1 MVLISGDMFEGL
13 LKDRDFATKVRRF
26 VETQEGGRG
35 DTGGS
40 GGTGDTGA
48 RGSSR
53 LVEESSQDDMEIDEE
68 VNERRIHRGETR
80 CDFCKRDFDTI
91 RALKIILERCT
102 RAKLDLYVLSVKRDL
117 TPELGWRTI
126 RTKLWKGRREQKM
139 L

>member
-1 MVLISGDMFEGL
+1 MVLISGDMFDGL

-40 GGTGDTGA
+40 GSTGDRGD

-68 VNERRIHRGETR
+68 VKERRIHRGETR
-80 CDFCKRDFDTI
+80 CDFCKRDS
-91 RALKIILERCT
+91 KIILERCT
-102 RAKLDLYVLSVKRDL
+102 RAKLDFYVLSVKGDL
-117 TPELGWRTI
+117 IQEWEWRTI
-126 RTKLWKGRREQKM
+126 RTNVWKGRRGQKV